1 MLVFCAVLYC
11 LPVFDGRRITR
22 WVLAPETL
30 FLELTARPAVAS
42 WGHAAWVAVLGVPS
56 VLTLPLQILYAGGSR
71 FFALKTYELFLKVSG
86 HLILQNI
93 LYKRACSSVFRRS
106 SANQSRWGAI
116 LIIPPP
122 PPHRITASAA
132 KRWDLITGAS
142 VCLCALISGFHL
154 WLLVFSLS
162 CLNVNDTGLAREF
175 VWVFHNI
182 FQKNPNE
189 LFGHPT
195 ICVPTAVMDLLVCLY
210 GVTSLWSPLQL
221 NYVWAVAHS
230 LIDRHIHSLHMWLK
244 FEQLYL

>member
-122 PPHRITASAA
+122 TPPPHNSLCCQAVRLNH
-132 KRWDLITGAS
+132 R
-142 VCLCALISGFHL
+142 CLCLPL
-154 WLLVFSLS
+154 
-162 CLNVNDTGLAREF
+162 CLNFGLPPLTACFFSVVSECEWY
-175 VWVFHNI
+175 WVGQRVRLGF
-182 FQKNPNE
+182 
-189 LFGHPT
+189 
-195 ICVPTAVMDLLVCLY
+195 
-210 GVTSLWSPLQL
+210 S
-221 NYVWAVAHS
+221 
-230 LIDRHIHSLHMWLK
+230 
-244 FEQLYL
+244 